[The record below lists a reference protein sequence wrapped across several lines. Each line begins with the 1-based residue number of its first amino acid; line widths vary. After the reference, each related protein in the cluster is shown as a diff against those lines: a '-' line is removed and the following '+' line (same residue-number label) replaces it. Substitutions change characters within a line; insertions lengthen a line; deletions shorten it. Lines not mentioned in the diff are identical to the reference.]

1 MHNSGTKY
9 SGTTR
14 AAELIFRGSSDSDS
28 ELRIYIPNPTQNPR
42 RLRPGKKKQKLKYTS
57 WQKTSHPKI
66 WSAWQ
71 TLNFIE
77 KKWTSGL
84 ISFADTLCQ
93 TQFQWYERN
102 LDMTPTFH
110 TFCYAP
116 FFLSYLYSSVFW
128 RTYHHS
134 AKIIVNWQ
142 DNVYDSVSESESR
155 KFYRLSFGFD
165 SGKNG
170 RRQPTP
176 TPVSTPTLQ
185 P

>member
-42 RLRPGKKKQKLKYTS
+42 PLRPGKKTKNSNIRPGKRHPILKS
-57 WQKTSHPKI
+57 DQHDRLWISSK
-66 WSAWQ
+66 
-71 TLNFIE
+71 

-155 KFYRLSFGFD
+155 KFYRLSFDFD

>member
-1 MHNSGTKY
+1 MGQNTQVRPGQRSWFLEAHPTPTLSWGY
-9 SGTTR
+9 
-14 AAELIFRGSSDSDS
+14 IFRIRPKIHVDCGLAKKNSN
-28 ELRIYIPNPTQNPR
+28 I
-42 RLRPGKKKQKLKYTS
+42 RPGKRHPILKS
-57 WQKTSHPKI
+57 DQHDRLWISSK
-66 WSAWQ
+66 
-71 TLNFIE
+71 

-128 RTYHHS
+128 RTYHHA

-155 KFYRLSFGFD
+155 KFYRLSFDFD

>member
-1 MHNSGTKY
+1 MGQNTQVRPGQRSWFLEAHPTPTLSWGY
-9 SGTTR
+9 
-14 AAELIFRGSSDSDS
+14 IFRIRPKIHVDCG
-28 ELRIYIPNPTQNPR
+28 LAKNQN
-42 RLRPGKKKQKLKYTS
+42 LKYTS

-155 KFYRLSFGFD
+155 KFYRLSFDFD